1 MAPCRDATGLDD
13 RLASQGV
20 FWAGG
25 AVGQRRGVCVA
36 VEHDHKDDDH
46 HHQSNNNNNNYY
58 YYYNNNNNINNN
70 NNSNSNS
77 NSNNNNNSNN
87 NINIFL
93 ALSLSLCSHQV
104 KFRHTSMWAPGYKYW
119 ALKRFHLE
127 VTRYIYH
134 YVINP
139 QVTNNSRTILNN
151 KIQAEQTGN
160 GSFSML
166 TVHFLYWI
174 HESSDSPTYD
184 FSTRCWSSL
193 WINCTV
199 EEDSPYFGDSLLLL
213 WVKGDGARRKRSEW
227 SMLPFSKKIHH
238 EHQEKV

>member
-1 MAPCRDATGLDD
+1 MQQDLTIDLQAEAFSEQAEQLDSGEVFVWQWSTTTRTTTTTTTKATTTTTTTL
-13 RLASQGV
+13 LTSSL
-20 FWAGG
+20 
-25 AVGQRRGVCVA
+25 
-36 VEHDHKDDDH
+36 H
-46 HHQSNNNNNNYY
+46 
-58 YYYNNNNNINNN
+58 
-70 NNSNSNS
+70 
-77 NSNNNNNSNN
+77 
-87 NINIFL
+87 FL

-104 KFRHTSMWAPGYKYW
+104 KFRHTSMWAPGCKYW

-134 YVINP
+134 YVISP

-151 KIQAEQTGN
+151 KIQAEQAGN

-166 TVHFLYWI
+166 SVHFLYWI

-199 EEDSPYFGDSLLLL
+199 EDDSPYFGDSLLLL

-227 SMLPFSKKIHH
+227 SMLPFSKKTHH